1 MLEEMKQ
8 RINNESEIRRVKSI
22 LKQMNDENKI
32 NNYIYDETMKTLDK
46 NLEYVKR
53 NLKEF
58 KDF

>member
-46 NLEYVKR
+46 NLDYVKR